1 MLNYARVLIG
11 SYLEDRRIYNFT
23 INNIL
28 LFYHIK
34 QIDSM
39 LLWICKV
46 TDHKRRQNV
55 VRTSLTYSAAPR
67 VSLVLFLP
75 HFDFICDPLQNRHS
89 TIWN

>member
-67 VSLVLFLP
+67 VSFFLLLP
-75 HFDFICDPLQNRHS
+75 HFNVICDPLQNRHS
-89 TIWN
+89 TTWN

>member
-34 QIDSM
+34 TNRFHVAMDLQSNRSQ
-39 LLWICKV
+39 K
-46 TDHKRRQNV
+46 
-55 VRTSLTYSAAPR
+55 TSKCGENITNILGCASCVIFFVLTT
-67 VSLVLFLP
+67 F
-75 HFDFICDPLQNRHS
+75 
-89 TIWN
+89 

>member
-23 INNIL
+23 IDNIL

-34 QIDSM
+34 QLDSM

-55 VRTSLTYSAAPR
+55 VRTSLTYSASPR
-67 VSLVLFLP
+67 VSFFLFLP
-75 HFDFICDPLQNRHS
+75 HFNVICDPLQNRHS
-89 TIWN
+89 TTWN

>member
-23 INNIL
+23 IDNIL

-34 QIDSM
+34 QLDSM

-55 VRTSLTYSAAPR
+55 VITSLTNSAAPR
-67 VSLVLFLP
+67 VSIFFVLTTF
-75 HFDFICDPLQNRHS
+75 
-89 TIWN
+89 

>member
-23 INNIL
+23 ISNIL

-34 QIDSM
+34 QMDSM

-67 VSLVLFLP
+67 VSFFLFLQ
-75 HFDFICDPLQNRHS
+75 HFNVICDPLQNRHS
-89 TIWN
+89 TTWN

>member
-55 VRTSLTYSAAPR
+55 VRTSLTTSAAPR
-67 VSLVLFLP
+67 VSFFLFLP
-75 HFDFICDPLQNRHS
+75 HFNVICDPLQNRHS
-89 TIWN
+89 TTWN

>member
-55 VRTSLTYSAAPR
+55 VRTLLTYSAAPR
-67 VSLVLFLP
+67 VSFFLFLP
-75 HFDFICDPLQNRHS
+75 HFNVICDPLQNRHS
-89 TIWN
+89 TTWN

>member
-55 VRTSLTYSAAPR
+55 VRTSLTNSAAPR
-67 VSLVLFLP
+67 VSFFLFLP
-75 HFDFICDPLQNRHS
+75 HFNVICDPLQNRHS
-89 TIWN
+89 TTWN

>member
-46 TDHKRRQNV
+46 TDHKIRQNV

-67 VSLVLFLP
+67 VSFFFVLTTF
-75 HFDFICDPLQNRHS
+75 
-89 TIWN
+89 